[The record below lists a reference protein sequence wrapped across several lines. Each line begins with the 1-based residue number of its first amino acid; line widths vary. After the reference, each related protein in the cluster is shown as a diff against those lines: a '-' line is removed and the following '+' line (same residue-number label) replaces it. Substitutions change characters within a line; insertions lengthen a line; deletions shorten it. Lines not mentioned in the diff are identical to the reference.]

1 MRRVLVLPVL
11 TALALTALP
20 ACGPSAQQG
29 VRGDTPDGGSAA
41 IETVPLDSALVDLLT
56 DVVLADARADLAPPA
71 RRAAVS
77 DSLRDVALRSH
88 ETSAAGLVDRQRRL
102 ARDPAHARAT
112 YDAVQR
118 ALSNERFGASGQ

>member
-1 MRRVLVLPVL
+1 MRQVLALLAL
-11 TALALTALP
+11 TALALGAL
-20 ACGPSAQQG
+20 AGCGPSAQQG

-88 ETSAAGLVDRQRRL
+88 ETSAAGLADHQRRL
-102 ARDPAHARAT
+102 ARDPAPARAT